1 MSDQQPLAEAPLHS
15 SDDAS
20 RLNDSNR
27 KIVRA
32 PCLRLTRVVFSPIH
46 SSRRFLRNYQGVA
59 KMTWTK
65 PEFKAISLSMEVTFY
80 VNSR

>member
-1 MSDQQPLAEAPLHS
+1 MLPHS
-15 SDDAS
+15 
-20 RLNDSNR
+20 RF
-27 KIVRA
+27 
-32 PCLRLTRVVFSPIH
+32 TT
-46 SSRRFLRNYQGVA
+46 FLRNYQGVA

>member
-1 MSDQQPLAEAPLHS
+1 MPPLACYRQEWYAPS
-15 SDDAS
+15 
-20 RLNDSNR
+20 
-27 KIVRA
+27 
-32 PCLRLTRVVFSPIH
+32 FG

>member
-1 MSDQQPLAEAPLHS
+1 MLPL
-15 SDDAS
+15 S
-20 RLNDSNR
+20 RFR
-27 KIVRA
+27 
-32 PCLRLTRVVFSPIH
+32 
-46 SSRRFLRNYQGVA
+46 RRFFGNHQGVA

>member
-1 MSDQQPLAEAPLHS
+1 MLPHS
-15 SDDAS
+15 Q
-20 RLNDSNR
+20 
-27 KIVRA
+27 
-32 PCLRLTRVVFSPIH
+32 
-46 SSRRFLRNYQGVA
+46 SRRFLRNYQGVA

>member
-1 MSDQQPLAEAPLHS
+1 L
-15 SDDAS
+15 
-20 RLNDSNR
+20 
-27 KIVRA
+27 RA
-32 PCLRLTRVVFSPIH
+32 LDESGILTRSRFAAFS
-46 SSRRFLRNYQGVA
+46 SNYQGVA

>member
-1 MSDQQPLAEAPLHS
+1 MVCSAF
-15 SDDAS
+15 
-20 RLNDSNR
+20 R
-27 KIVRA
+27 
-32 PCLRLTRVVFSPIH
+32 

>member
-1 MSDQQPLAEAPLHS
+1 LQICEI
-15 SDDAS
+15 DACA
-20 RLNDSNR
+20 L
-27 KIVRA
+27 
-32 PCLRLTRVVFSPIH
+32 LTTVVCSLIH
-46 SSRRFLRNYQGVA
+46 GLRRFLRNYQGVA

>member
-1 MSDQQPLAEAPLHS
+1 MLPHS
-15 SDDAS
+15 RFTA
-20 RLNDSNR
+20 
-27 KIVRA
+27 
-32 PCLRLTRVVFSPIH
+32 
-46 SSRRFLRNYQGVA
+46 FLRIYQGVA